1 MTIEDNFY
9 LNGCSD
15 DDVISLY
22 GKFYKVEALKTELNK
37 FLEGQSEYSAS
48 YGLSE
53 ILKKFCDIRID
64 QQKILALFTE
74 GTDSE
79 ILTIASSGWKKG
91 RFKLKMALEFIP
103 DEPELPDE
111 SESTEY
117 KSPLD
122 EIRNHPSFP
131 NS

>member
-22 GKFYKVEALKTELNK
+22 GKLYKVEALKTELTE
-37 FLEGQSEYSAS
+37 FLESEGEPSAS
-48 YGLSE
+48 YPLSQM
-53 ILKKFCDIRID
+53 LSIRID
-64 QQKILALFTE
+64 QQQTLALLTE
-74 GTDSE
+74 GTESE
-79 ILTIASSGWKKG
+79 ILKVASSGWTKG

-103 DEPELPDE
+103 DEPEIQDK

-117 KSPLD
+117 KLPID

>member
-1 MTIEDNFY
+1 MTTEDNFY

-22 GKFYKVEALKTELNK
+22 GKFYKVEALKAELNK
-37 FLEGQSEYSAS
+37 FLQGKDIYSAPH
-48 YGLSE
+48 GLSQTLNKFE
-53 ILKKFCDIRID
+53 IKID
-64 QQKILALFTE
+64 QGKALDLLTK

-79 ILTIASSGWKKG
+79 ILKIASSGWKKG
-91 RFKLKMALEFIP
+91 KFKLKMAIEFIP
-103 DEPELPDE
+103 DEPEIQDQLE
-111 SESTEY
+111 SNEY